1 MASAPARIVE
11 LDATPAGLALLKR
24 FHDEGYV
31 AQFPDAD
38 EREPLAQLRRYLR
51 LKSAGWYG
59 ANNYHVLVAMQG
71 GAPVGGMV
79 LDYLA
84 LPQAGVIEFLFVLPA
99 ARGQGLGRRL
109 LRAGLRCLR
118 ADARAQGQR
127 LRAVAAEM
135 NDPFRRPSRPDNMDP
150 FARAATW
157 GRWGFCQLL
166 CPYAQPAL
174 SAAQQAVDYLMLIVR
189 PLGGRA
195 DSVAAA
201 WVRSLVAEYLRWA
214 MRVRQPLRQ
223 PEYRRL
229 DTYLAG
235 RPRVPLLPLLA
246 AIGHGSVLPLQLHEV
261 RAPGHRLDQAARL
274 AQSAIPVPGHGAAPG
289 VYRQALA
296 ASGRGGM
303 HYHLWALSA
312 PGSRAVQGMASFF
325 SLPSLG
331 FGGYLVLAGPLRGR
345 GLLAPLL
352 ARMEARMRADDVAP
366 GVTQPGSMIE
376 CAADTAPLF
385 MRQGYARVPLVWRP
399 PALTPGAEAPE
410 LQLLYKPLGAAYP
423 PIWLEADFVRRALR
437 EILLHVYGV
446 AQPARH
452 ASYRLALTTLVTLAT
467 DGGARVALPD

>member
-1 MASAPARIVE
+1 MAVRPARIVE

-38 EREPLAQLRRYLR
+38 ERESLPQLRRYLR
-51 LKSAGWYG
+51 LKAAGWYG
-59 ANNYHVLVAMQG
+59 ANNYHVLVALQD
-71 GAPVGGMV
+71 GAPVGGVV

-84 LPQAGVIEFLFVLPA
+84 QPDAGIVEFLFVLPA

-109 LRAGLRCLR
+109 LQAGLRCLR
-118 ADARAQGQR
+118 ADARAQGRR

-135 NDPFRRPSRPDNMDP
+135 NDPFRRPPRVDNMDP
-150 FARAATW
+150 FLRAATW

-174 SAAQQAVDYLMLIVR
+174 SPAQSAVDYLMLIVR
-189 PLGGRA
+189 PLHGRPA
-195 DSVAAA
+195 GVAAQ

-229 DTYLAG
+229 DAYLAT
-235 RPRVPLLPLLA
+235 RPQVPLRPLLA
-246 AIGHGSVLPLQLHEV
+246 AIGHDSSLPLEVGEV
-261 RAPGHRLDQAARL
+261 RAPGRRLDLAARL
-274 AQSAIPVPGHGAAPG
+274 AQRAIPVPGHGAAPE

-296 ASGRGGM
+296 ASGHGGM
-303 HYHLWALSA
+303 HYHLWTLCA

-325 SLPSLG
+325 SLPSVG
-331 FGGYLVLAGPLRGR
+331 FGGYLVLSGPLRGR

-352 ARMEARMRADDVAP
+352 ARMEARMLADGVAP

-376 CAADTAPLF
+376 CAADTAPVF
-385 MRQGYARVPLVWRP
+385 MRQGFARVPLAWRP
-399 PALTPGAEAPE
+399 PALAHGAAAPE
-410 LQLLYKPLGAAYP
+410 LLLLYKPLGAAYP
-423 PIWLEADFVRRALR
+423 PMCLHAEFVRRALR

-452 ASYRLALTTLVTLAT
+452 ASYRRALATLAL
-467 DGGARVALPD
+467 DSNGKVALLG